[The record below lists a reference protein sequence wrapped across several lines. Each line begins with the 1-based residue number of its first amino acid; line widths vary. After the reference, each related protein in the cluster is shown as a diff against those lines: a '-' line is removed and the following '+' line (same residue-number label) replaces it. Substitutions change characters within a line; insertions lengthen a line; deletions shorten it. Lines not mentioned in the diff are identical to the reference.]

1 MAHKLG
7 DKLEPSP
14 AAKTE
19 SVVMWVM
26 ALLFF
31 FLVFGVFV
39 SWVTQETERREART
53 PRTRAVVP
61 QKEIPQ
67 RRATQQRKER
77 AAELGR
83 VRLAEEIQKLVADP
97 CGTQLQVVDL
107 PFLGWQL
114 TCPGCAGADATLLLP
129 QGMLDDARREGIK
142 EIPLRTALELA
153 GDC

>member
-14 AAKTE
+14 AARAE
-19 SVVMWVM
+19 SVAMWVIG
-26 ALLFF
+26 LLFF
-31 FLVFGVFV
+31 GLVFVWFV
-39 SWVTQETERREART
+39 SWVTPEREART
-53 PRTRAVVP
+53 PGTRMTTP
-61 QKEIPQ
+61 QREIPQ

-97 CGTQLQVVDL
+97 CGTQLKAVDL

-114 TCPGCAGADATLLLP
+114 TCSGCAGADATLLLP
-129 QGMLDDARREGIK
+129 QSVLDDARREGIK